1 MKKLNV
7 SFFLAFT
14 WAIYLLS
21 ACDGMEDHYSGNP
34 NLRLSFSQD
43 TLSFDT
49 VFTTIGSATR
59 QLMIYNTHDEPLN
72 IETILLAGGGSS
84 GFRINVDGRKGD
96 LFNNI
101 GIQAKDS
108 MYMFVEVTVDPNGV
122 DQPLLLADSVVLS
135 VNGIRQSVVLE
146 AYGQDVNLYK
156 KGVTIYKDTT
166 LRAERPYLVYDSL
179 VVAKGAT
186 LTIEK
191 GTVLH
196 MHDKA
201 NLVVYGT
208 LRTVGTLEAPVVFRG
223 DRLDFILNDVLPYD
237 RTPGQWGGIFFK
249 SESFDNRMEHTIVR
263 NGSTGLT
270 FLASTPDRPKLTLS
284 NSQITN
290 MKNNLFT
297 AINCRIEASNTELT
311 NAAGVVAALI
321 GGEYTFTHCTLS
333 NHMRLA
339 KADST
344 HICLALSNKFSD
356 KQLYPLKV
364 TFANS
369 IIEGGKD
376 EEVMLSA
383 DKGAAFDYRF
393 THCVIKSKSKIKKD
407 EHLTNSFIVSWTPAF
422 RMLGGEKN
430 KYVYDFRLAADT
442 VVGVGK
448 ADPILSQPYPIDRL
462 GVDRLT
468 NVNGPTIGA
477 YEFVPPEEDEK

>member
-1 MKKLNV
+1 MKKITVPL
-7 SFFLAFT
+7 FLAFL
-14 WAIYLLS
+14 WMVSLLS
-21 ACDGMEDHYSGNP
+21 GCDGMEDHYSGNP
-34 NLRLSFSQD
+34 NFRLSFSQD

-49 VFTTIGSATR
+49 VFTTIGSATHP
-59 QLMIYNTHDEPLN
+59 LMIYNTNDEPLN
-72 IETILLAGGGSS
+72 IETILLASGGSS

-108 MYMFVEVTVDPNGV
+108 MYVFVEVTVDPNEA
-122 DQPLLLADSVVLS
+122 DQPLLLEDSIVLS
-135 VNGIRQSVVLE
+135 VNGIRQSVLLE

-156 KGVTIYKDTT
+156 GGVTLDKDVTF
-166 LRAERPYLVYDSL
+166 RNERPYLIYDSL
-179 VVAKGAT
+179 VVAKGTT
-186 LTIEK
+186 LTIDK
-191 GTVLH
+191 GTTLH
-196 MHDKA
+196 LHDKA

-208 LRTVGTLEAPVVFRG
+208 LKTLGTREDPVTFRG
-223 DRLDFILNDVLPYD
+223 DRLDFILNDILPYD

-270 FLASTPDRPKLTLS
+270 FLASTPERLKLTLKD
-284 NSQITN
+284 SQITN

-297 AINCRIEASNTELT
+297 AINCRIEVVNSELT

-321 GGEYTFTHCTLS
+321 GGEYAFTHCTLS
-333 NHMRLA
+333 NHMTLA
-339 KADST
+339 KADSVQV
-344 HICLALSNKFSD
+344 CLALSNKFSD
-356 KQLYPLKV
+356 KQLYPLQV

-369 IIEGGKD
+369 IIEGGKA
-376 EEVMLSA
+376 EEIMLSA
-383 DKGAAFDYRF
+383 DKGADFGYQF
-393 THCVIKSKSKIKKD
+393 TNCVVKSKSKIKKD
-407 EHLTNSFIVSWTPAF
+407 EHFTNSFIVSWTPAF

-448 ADPILSQPYPIDRL
+448 ANLDISQQYPLDRL

-468 NVNGPTIGA
+468 GVKGPTIGA
-477 YEFVPPEEDEK
+477 YEFVPWEEDEE

>member
-1 MKKLNV
+1 MKKITVPLL
-7 SFFLAFT
+7 LAFL
-14 WAIYLLS
+14 WMVSLLS
-21 ACDGMEDHYSGNP
+21 GCDGMEDHYSGNP
-34 NLRLSFSQD
+34 NLRLSFSHD

-49 VFTTIGSATR
+49 VFTTIGSATH
-59 QLMIYNTHDEPLN
+59 QLMIYNTNDEPLN
-72 IETILLAGGGSS
+72 IETILLASGGSS

-108 MYMFVEVTVDPNGV
+108 LYVFVEVTVDPNEA
-122 DQPLLLADSVVLS
+122 DQPLLLEDSVVLS
-135 VNGIRQSVVLE
+135 VNGIRQSVLLE
-146 AYGQDVNLYK
+146 AYGQDVHLYK
-156 KGVTIYKDTT
+156 GGVTLDKDVTFG
-166 LRAERPYLVYDSL
+166 AERPYLIYDSL
-179 VVAKGAT
+179 VVAKGTT
-186 LTIEK
+186 LTIDK
-191 GTVLH
+191 GTTLH
-196 MHDKA
+196 LHDKA

-208 LRTVGTLEAPVVFRG
+208 LKTLGTREAPVTFRG

-270 FLASTPDRPKLTLS
+270 CLASTPDRLKLTLKD
-284 NSQITN
+284 SQITN

-297 AINCRIEASNTELT
+297 AINCRIEVTNSELT

-333 NHMRLA
+333 NHMTLA
-339 KADST
+339 KPDTT

-356 KQLYPLKV
+356 KQLYPLQV
-364 TFANS
+364 NFANS

-376 EEVMLSA
+376 EEIMLSA
-383 DKGAAFDYRF
+383 EKGADFAYQF
-393 THCVIKSKSKIKKD
+393 TNCVVKSKSKIKKD
-407 EHLTNSFIVSWTPAF
+407 EHFTNSFIVSWTPAF

-448 ADPILSQPYPIDRL
+448 ANLEISQKYPVDRL
-462 GVDRLT
+462 GADRLT
-468 NVNGPTIGA
+468 SVKGPSIGA
-477 YEFVPPEEDEK
+477 YEFVPWEEDKE